1 MKKPLLYALIGLG
14 ALELFLAA
22 MVAFAH
28 VLGAE
33 LDSLP
38 LIGALFPADEPPAE
52 PAVAAEPGRDAIT
65 PPGRL
70 ARLGVLETFSM
81 ESPYSASELAE
92 LVGELERRR
101 EEIEL
106 RHAELDEREQRL
118 ESRAELLDEK
128 YADLRELF
136 VRLEERAAELDLRAA
151 EVQRD
156 ESAASEREASGW
168 RTLAQLFA
176 EGDAEDLSG
185 RLLRYEPAAAAR
197 ILSQLEPDRAKELLD
212 ALPPERWQP
221 YAEAYSGHSPGQA
234 QGDGNR

>member
-28 VLGAE
+28 VLDAE
-33 LDSLP
+33 LARLP
-38 LIGALFPADEPPAE
+38 LIGALFPADVPPAE
-52 PAVAAEPGRDAIT
+52 PAGAQPEPSPDAIT
-65 PPGRL
+65 EPGRL
-70 ARLGVLETFSM
+70 ARLGVLESFSM

-92 LVGELERRR
+92 LVGELKRRR
-101 EEIEL
+101 DEIEL
-106 RHAELDEREQRL
+106 RHAELDEREARL

-136 VRLEERAAELDLRAA
+136 ARLEERAAELDMRAA
-151 EVQRD
+151 EIQRD
-156 ESAASEREASGW
+156 ETAASEREASGW

-176 EGDAEDLSG
+176 DGEPEDLSA
-185 RLLRYEPAAAAR
+185 RLLGYEPADAAR
-197 ILSQLEPDRAKELLD
+197 ILNQLEPDRAKELLD

-221 YAEAYSGHSPGQA
+221 YAEAYSGHSADKPA
-234 QGDGNR
+234 PPR